1 MYKLRYMD
9 SFGSRLKSL
18 RESRG
23 WSQEK
28 LGFELEITS
37 ATVSKWENGRSE
49 PNLRHLEQ
57 LLRVFAKDGMS
68 LDWLIVG
75 KGGASKRPRPGTET
89 SPRTADTLD
98 EQALLARY
106 RLLSAKKQRML
117 LGLIED

>member
-1 MYKLRYMD
+1 MD

-57 LLRVFAKDGMS
+57 LLRIFAKDGMS

-106 RLLSAKKQRML
+106 RLLSSKKQRML

>member
-1 MYKLRYMD
+1 MD
-9 SFGSRLKSL
+9 TFGSRLRSL

-23 WSQEK
+23 WSQET

-37 ATVSKWENGRSE
+37 ATVSKWETGRSE

-57 LLRVFAKDGMS
+57 LLRIFAKDGMS

-75 KGGASKRPRPGTET
+75 KGGASKRPRHSTET
-89 SPRTADTLD
+89 SPRTAETLD

-106 RLLSAKKQRML
+106 RQLSAKKQKCL
-117 LGLIED
+117 LGLIEN